1 MLMAITLELSPETES
16 LLVAQANAQGI
27 SVQELLKNAIELLLV
42 TSSTESNV
50 PSQFNPDATEEW
62 IQAFTDWA
70 NSHSSDTPLLSDEA
84 VSRESIYRDRED
96 AQR

>member
-1 MLMAITLELSPETES
+1 MAITLELSPETES
-16 LLVAQANAQGI
+16 LLVAQADAQGI
-27 SVQELLKNAIELLLV
+27 SVQELLKNAIELLLT
-42 TSSTESNV
+42 TSRSTESNV
-50 PSQFNPDATEEW
+50 PSQFDPDVTEEW
-62 IQAFTDWA
+62 IQTFTDWA